1 MGGDGG
7 RTYSFTEVFAIK
19 FVLADVIIIAALVL
33 APPIYAVLITAL
45 FVLTTIVLWFLM
57 REDRAPESDDL
68 ERRIDPVTKLQDRYA
83 AGDLSEEEFERRLEK
98 LIDSNERAEAAGVET
113 RELEF
118 ERSR

>member
-1 MGGDGG
+1 MGSDGG

-33 APPIYAVLITAL
+33 APPMYAVMITAL
-45 FVLTTIVLWFLM
+45 FVLTTIILWFLM
-57 REDRAPESDDL
+57 REDRATDSDDV
-68 ERRIDPVTKLQDRYA
+68 EQRVDPVTKLQERYA
-83 AGDLSEEEFERRLEK
+83 AGDLSEDAFERRLEK

-113 RELEF
+113 ADLEL